1 MRLLREERARLKK
14 WADALTESEMRLL
27 VQELVV
33 ELMDSEQVTFG
44 DLAPYWRASG
54 DPLVQGQEPWE

>member
-1 MRLLREERARLKK
+1 MRLLREERAKLQK

-33 ELMDSEQVTFG
+33 ELMEGEQISFG
-44 DLAPYWRASG
+44 DLAPYWKNTG
-54 DPLVQGQEPWE
+54 DPIVQGQEPWE